1 MNLIEKG
8 GIQMRAHKGMALF
21 ITALTVAMLAT
32 GCSWNDKDDRANR
45 NTTRSNMVNPP
56 TLLPSMRPDHLP
68 EMHNNKHLTN
78 SQETARAI
86 TKINEVRSATVL
98 LSDNNAYVGIVINA
112 PRYGQGQH
120 FMGKPNRN
128 GPGFDTVNSALR
140 TKITDE
146 VKKVNPSINN
156 VYISADPTFIHS
168 FNGFSNQVTHGN
180 PIQSFISQFND
191 AMRKSFPI
199 NK

>member
-1 MNLIEKG
+1 
-8 GIQMRAHKGMALF
+8 
-21 ITALTVAMLAT
+21 
-32 GCSWNDKDDRANR
+32 
-45 NTTRSNMVNPP
+45 MVNPP
-56 TLLPSMRPDHLP
+56 TLLPSMRPDNMAG
-68 EMHNNKHLTN
+68 MHNNKHLTN

-112 PRYGQGQH
+112 PRYGQGQN

-128 GPGFDTVNSALR
+128 GPGMDTVNDALR

-146 VKKVNPSINN
+146 VKKVNPSIQN
-156 VYISADPTFIHS
+156 VYISADPQFIHS
-168 FNGFSNQVTHGN
+168 FKGFSDQVIHGN
-180 PIQSFISQFND
+180 PIKSFISQFND
-191 AMRKSFPI
+191 SMRKSFPL